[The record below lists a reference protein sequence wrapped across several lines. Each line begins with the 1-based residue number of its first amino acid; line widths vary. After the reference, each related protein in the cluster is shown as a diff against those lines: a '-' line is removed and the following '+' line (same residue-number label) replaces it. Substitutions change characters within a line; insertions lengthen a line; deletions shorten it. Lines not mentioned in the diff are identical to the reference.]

1 MYVCAIVP
9 TLRKCVLWKRY
20 GIYLLYVYGRLFVAS
35 LTDNVLCCITNQQF
49 LNDLPA
55 IIVKINADLLY
66 ILTALTSASF
76 SISSFI
82 KLSGPENKY

>member
-1 MYVCAIVP
+1 MCKCA
-9 TLRKCVLWKRY
+9 LR
-20 GIYLLYVYGRLFVAS
+20 
-35 LTDNVLCCITNQQF
+35 ITYCNQQF